1 MSERPPDDGPAI
13 PGRRRLTHLALV
25 ALDAPAFELWYR
37 DKSAKAS
44 KPYTPLIPGV
54 SESK

>member
-1 MSERPPDDGPAI
+1 
-13 PGRRRLTHLALV
+13 V